1 MDRLEFKIL
10 LNYLENNQE
19 HLSTL
24 QHEFIASL
32 KEHYETTGVLTKR
45 QVEFLYDLKEY
56 IGSLVLEED
65 VRETDS
71 DKYAAQYSSF
81 DHSTTFNLR
90 T

>member
-24 QHEFIASL
+24 QHEFIVSL

-56 IGSLVLEED
+56 IGSLVLEKDIHEP
-65 VRETDS
+65 ES

-81 DHSTTFNLR
+81 DHFSAFR
-90 T
+90 I